1 MFLIFVIFLFFTSF
15 ANALVVQDISQQIEQ
30 GNTKLI
36 ENSAVIE
43 SNVSQMKEQITALT
57 TTIQELQANSLT
69 KEDMSIIRQN
79 IDYSMAI
86 WQQQLLI
93 MFLVLIFFTFAV
105 GIYGR
110 SKRWF

>member
-43 SNVSQMKEQITALT
+43 SNVSQMKEQITALA